1 MNHKLKTESNLPS
14 KSSLKD
20 VASLID
26 HIRLRSFPNA
36 LAEYLASLCHFD
48 SIIMVTYKEGVKPIM
63 VYPLD
68 TAQHSQTLKLYLEK
82 SYILDPLYS
91 VISAG
96 NPPAVSRLTDISP
109 DSFESTEYYQNCYKD
124 FNFADEINLII
135 QLDNQISLA
144 ITIGRNASLSSITRA
159 ELMRL
164 HDAYPVV
171 NSLVRQFWLSQ
182 STEYIKYE
190 KSEGA
195 MKQALSTFGDGILTP
210 REQEISGLILKGH
223 SSKAIANSLNI
234 SLGTVKVHRKNIHT
248 RLNTS
253 TQSEIFTL
261 FLAHLGELEASN
273 AGLE

>member
-135 QLDNQISLA
+135 QLDNQNCR
-144 ITIGRNASLSSITRA
+144 TN
-159 ELMRL
+159 E
-164 HDAYPVV
+164 
-171 NSLVRQFWLSQ
+171 
-182 STEYIKYE
+182 
-190 KSEGA
+190 
-195 MKQALSTFGDGILTP
+195 
-210 REQEISGLILKGH
+210 
-223 SSKAIANSLNI
+223 
-234 SLGTVKVHRKNIHT
+234 
-248 RLNTS
+248 
-253 TQSEIFTL
+253 FTT
-261 FLAHLGELEASN
+261 G
-273 AGLE
+273 